1 MVLRESEALRALQGH
16 PNIVRCLDCFQVNAN
31 CEIGNQSY
39 KLNSK
44 SFGCDFDA
52 IASYSQEGA
61 IASDKDCGNTNA
73 QHAIKTTEI
82 GAGKG
87 IRRMH
92 SRVGIAD
99 KHTDRLCGD
108 SRICLVMELL
118 EGGTLVVSHVVVF
131 LALPHT
137 LLSSGLP
144 PPAPCRT
151 SSTPSTMARGKGSQR
166 TCARSRRALNF
177 SVCRREAFARD
188 VVHTLLDI
196 AAYIHERDWVGAH
209 SRMHNFLCSGL

>member
-1 MVLRESEALRALQGH
+1 MSITGALTV
-16 PNIVRCLDCFQVNAN
+16 P
-31 CEIGNQSY
+31 
-39 KLNSK
+39 SK

-73 QHAIKTTEI
+73 QHTIKTTEI

-87 IRRMH
+87 IRQMN

-99 KHTDRLCGD
+99 KHTDRLCGH

-131 LALPHT
+131 PRSAAHALKLWFASSCSLQDVEHT
-137 LLSSGLP
+137 QHDGT
-144 PPAPCRT
+144 R
-151 SSTPSTMARGKGSQR
+151 
-166 TCARSRRALNF
+166 
-177 SVCRREAFARD
+177 
-188 VVHTLLDI
+188 
-196 AAYIHERDWVGAH
+196 
-209 SRMHNFLCSGL
+209 